1 MTEYLKAVQV
11 AKELKIKTSTLRKYA
26 MLLEKYNYT
35 FPRDYANH
43 RLYGPEQVEMIKNLQ
58 LTKENPSLNLVEAA
72 KILTEEYRV
81 EEQHSV
87 VISLEEWETMKRE
100 QDLRD
105 RVIAAL
111 SDIIE
116 NLAKEVFQDRME
128 EWGELID
135 EVHAKYFKEDEDS
148 AESKAL

>member
-1 MTEYLKAVQV
+1 MTEYLKSAQV
-11 AKELKIKTSTLRKYA
+11 ADKLKIRPSTLRKYA
-26 MLLEKYNYT
+26 DLLEQYNYT
-35 FPRDYANH
+35 FPRNYANQ
-43 RLYGPEQVEMIKNLQ
+43 RLYGPEQIEMIENLQ
-58 LTKENPSLNLVEAA
+58 LTKENPNLKLVEAA
-72 KILTEEYRV
+72 KILTEEYRA